1 MSKKILKDQELESI
15 DVILN
20 KIKKSMD
27 GQATKHHS
35 SKSNSDIIEL
45 TEIVS
50 EHQGDIADA
59 IINEHDLKLISSYIQ
74 SFSSHLSKLKSKN
87 YFMSEDEI
95 KEVFKDA
102 LRPYLKSWLNN
113 NITRIVKEI
122 LEQEIKRV
130 FNRIK

>member
-1 MSKKILKDQELESI
+1 MSKNILKDKELESI
-15 DVILN
+15 DVILD

-27 GQATKHHS
+27 TQAKKHS
-35 SKSNSDIIEL
+35 SESEIVEL

-50 EHQGDIADA
+50 EHHGDIADM
-59 IINEHDLKLISSYIQ
+59 IINDHDLSLLSNYIQ
-74 SFSSHLSKLKSKN
+74 SFSQHLGNLKSKN

-95 KEVFKDA
+95 REVFKDA

-113 NITRIVKEI
+113 NISRLVKEI

-130 FNRIK
+130 LERIK